1 MMTKEEYIA
10 LVKLLGYIEND
21 GWKYKDS
28 EELAQILTH
37 YVNGLV
43 STGSELKDDEDEA
56 QIIDDASWRA

>member
-28 EELAQILTH
+28 EKLAQILTH

-43 STGSELKDDEDEA
+43 STGSEPK
-56 QIIDDASWRA
+56 